1 MTTATTAQTSVQPT
15 ADPASNS
22 VAEGSSRGSMLSI
35 RNLSKTFRLHM
46 LGGVELPAISEVS
59 FEVRPGEF
67 VGLAGPS
74 GAGKSTVLKCI
85 HRTYLATSGEILYT
99 SADSRVVDL
108 VSVAEGEI
116 LEFRR
121 TEIGFVS
128 QFLRVIPRVGAQDLV
143 AEPIRLRLGVDL
155 ETARLRAASLL
166 DRLGIPRKLFSAYP
180 ATFSGGEQQRVNI
193 ARAVAWEPRLLLLD
207 EPTASLDKRSVEA
220 VVDLFAQLRQNG
232 ATMVGV
238 FHDPELLERI
248 TDRIV
253 RIGSEP

>member
-1 MTTATTAQTSVQPT
+1 MIPATKTEPNMS
-15 ADPASNS
+15 DPSSAP
-22 VAEGSSRGSMLSI
+22 VARAAMLSI

-46 LGGVELPAISEVS
+46 LGGVELPAVSGVS
-59 FEVRPGEF
+59 FDVLQGEF

-85 HRTYLATSGEILYT
+85 HRTYLASSGEILYA
-99 SADSRVVDL
+99 SSRQGKVDL
-108 VSVAEGEI
+108 AKLPEPDI
-116 LEFRR
+116 LELRR

-143 AEPIRLRLGVDL
+143 AEPIRIRLGLD
-155 ETARLRAASLL
+155 ASAAAARAAELL
-166 DRLGIPRKLFSAYP
+166 DRLRIPRRLFSAYP

-207 EPTASLDKRSVEA
+207 EPTASLDAASVET
-220 VVDLFAQLRQNG
+220 VVELFTELRRGG
-232 ATMVGV
+232 ATLVGI

-248 TDRIV
+248 ADRTV
-253 RIGSEP
+253 RIGDPG